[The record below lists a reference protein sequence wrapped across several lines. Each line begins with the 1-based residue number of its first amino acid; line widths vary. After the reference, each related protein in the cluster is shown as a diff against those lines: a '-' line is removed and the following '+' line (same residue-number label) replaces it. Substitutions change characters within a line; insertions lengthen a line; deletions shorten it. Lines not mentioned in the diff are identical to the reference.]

1 MHETDL
7 LLTATT
13 ENQRKFYEFYGKES
27 IYLPENCI
35 DAEIRVNEEKYCHPD
50 TYNFII
56 VGRQDDR
63 KNSKLFLRSLTHVKD
78 KGKLH
83 VDVVG
88 DGPALKYI
96 KQYAADNKLDS
107 LITWYGQLSRS
118 KAVELFNNAHMHVI
132 TSISEGNATVIWE
145 SMSYGVPTLSLDHCG
160 MHDTIDEESGIRI
173 PIHSY
178 EQCVKDIAK
187 TIDKLLGNPN
197 RFKQLSDGVVN
208 RSKQYTWDKREKVL
222 LDCYQKT
229 IENHKLR
236 KNGN

>member
-1 MHETDL
+1 V
-7 LLTATT
+7 
-13 ENQRKFYEFYGKES
+13 Q
-27 IYLPENCI
+27 
-35 DAEIRVNEEKYCHPD
+35 
-50 TYNFII
+50 
-56 VGRQDDR
+56 
-63 KNSKLFLRSLTHVKD
+63 
-78 KGKLH
+78 
-83 VDVVG
+83 
-88 DGPALKYI
+88 
-96 KQYAADNKLDS
+96 
-107 LITWYGQLSRS
+107 
-118 KAVELFNNAHMHVI
+118 LFNNAHMHVI
-132 TSISEGNATVIWE
+132 TSISEGNPTVIWE

>member
-1 MHETDL
+1 MPLAHL
-7 LLTATT
+7 A
-13 ENQRKFYEFYGKES
+13 QSRMICAG
-27 IYLPENCI
+27 
-35 DAEIRVNEEKYCHPD
+35 NE
-50 TYNFII
+50 
-56 VGRQDDR
+56 RA
-63 KNSKLFLRSLTHVKD
+63 L
-78 KGKLH
+78 
-83 VDVVG
+83 DV
-88 DGPALKYI
+88 A
-96 KQYAADNKLDS
+96 
-107 LITWYGQLSRS
+107 
-118 KAVELFNNAHMHVI
+118 
-132 TSISEGNATVIWE
+132 
-145 SMSYGVPTLSLDHCG
+145 GVPTLSLDHCG